1 MRLIFHGLALG
12 LLAIL
17 LSGCAGTRQYVPLP
31 EQSKSV
37 EDPSKGRLYVIRP
50 ALLGAAVTMNVS
62 DSGKPIGRTGPRG
75 YLCWER
81 PPGEVVISGE
91 SEGVSALPVN
101 VEAGQ
106 RYFFFQHVRTHNKHY
121 FVSSLH
127 FFSSRRIL
135 PRRAADAIPA
145 SSFSNFFYLLSSTG
159 SSGLFLRLNRFIA
172 IAIPSLKMVSTALAV
187 RSSGLPCNPVES
199 QRC

>member
-31 EQSKSV
+31 EHSKSV
-37 EDPSKGRLYVIRP
+37 EDPSKGRLYVLRP
-50 ALLGAAVTMNVS
+50 ALLAAAVTMNVS

-81 PPGEVVISGE
+81 PPGEAVISGE

-106 RYFFFQHVRTHNKHY
+106 RYFFFQHVRMGMWLARNELELIDEAMAQNLLKHCHPA
-121 FVSSLH
+121 VVDLKTAP
-127 FFSSRRIL
+127 
-135 PRRAADAIPA
+135 PRPWQPVD
-145 SSFSNFFYLLSSTG
+145 TG
-159 SSGLFLRLNRFIA
+159 
-172 IAIPSLKMVSTALAV
+172 KK
-187 RSSGLPCNPVES
+187 
-199 QRC
+199 